1 MKEWKLNKPAI
12 LLMIL
17 LVPTKAMAQS
27 GDGYDL
33 TWHTIDG
40 GGFMWS
46 QGDGYELGGTIGQPD
61 VGMSTAEGYTLTGG
75 FWAGIVEHGEAPP
88 CSEYDLNQDGFID
101 LDDINLVL
109 YNSIFVNE
117 LYNPLYDLIPDGIVD
132 IADIFEVAVHF
143 GEICP
148 A

>member
-1 MKEWKLNKPAI
+1 MKWSLI
-12 LLMIL
+12 LFL
-17 LVPTKAMAQS
+17 LIMLLIPFIVMAQS

-40 GGFMWS
+40 GGYMYS
-46 QGDGYELGGTIGQPD
+46 TGGGYELGGTIGQPD
-61 VGMSTAEGYTLTGG
+61 VGMSMAEGYSLTGG
-75 FWAGIVEHGEAPP
+75 FWVGIVEPGEVPP
-88 CSEYDLNQDGFID
+88 CAKYDLNQDGFID

-117 LYNPLYDLIPDGIVD
+117 PYNPMYDLIPDGIVD

-143 GEICP
+143 GESCP
-148 A
+148 